1 MINID
6 HLSEEELIHL
16 NRLVVERLKVLE
28 QMRALQSMVKLHMG
42 QRVCFDPDGRMRTG
56 AIVKF
61 NHKTVVVRTD
71 DQHQWKVAP
80 HYLKPLGWWKV
91 KPPKSITWQQ
101 YLIFNILSAE

>member
-1 MINID
+1 MMNID
-6 HLSEEELIHL
+6 HLSEEELINL
-16 NRLVVERLKVLE
+16 NQRIVERLKVLE
-28 QMRALQSMVKLHMG
+28 QMKALQSMVKLHIG

-80 HYLKPLGWWKV
+80 HYLKPLVEGEATQV
-91 KPPKSITWQQ
+91 HHVTTISSRQNPKR
-101 YLIFNILSAE
+101 

>member
-28 QMRALQSMVKLHMG
+28 QMRALRSMVKLHIG

-80 HYLKPLGWWKV
+80 HYLKPLVEGEATQV
-91 KPPKSITWQQ
+91 HHVATISNLQHPKR
-101 YLIFNILSAE
+101 

>member
-1 MINID
+1 MNID

-28 QMRALQSMVKLHMG
+28 QMRALQSMVKLHIG

-56 AIVKF
+56 TIVKF

-80 HYLKPLGWWKV
+80 HYLKPLVEGEATQV
-91 KPPKSITWQQ
+91 HHVTTISSHQNP
-101 YLIFNILSAE
+101 NR

>member
-16 NRLVVERLKVLE
+16 NRRVVERLKVLE
-28 QMRALQSMVKLHMG
+28 QMRALQSMVKLHVG

-56 AIVKF
+56 SIVKF

-80 HYLKPLGWWKV
+80 HYLKPLVEGQATQV
-91 KPPKSITWQQ
+91 NNVATISNRQKPKR
-101 YLIFNILSAE
+101 